1 MWEDTEFTIAA
12 TWDDK
17 ANAPDGFVL
26 EPDEAKKMLDA
37 LRGYEARLLAMK
49 RKVARLLQ
57 MKPPSQDPS
66 TVAAHV
72 AMVGD
77 GKSKGGAYSPGAEA
91 IDAQLAYVTELADR
105 IKTALAAIGENEQDQ
120 TKTIQNVDPDK
131 PTGNL

>member
-1 MWEDTEFTIAA
+1 MWEDVNFSIYHPWESQPRQ
-12 TWDDK
+12 
-17 ANAPDGFVL
+17 NGFAL
-26 EPDEAKKMLDA
+26 EPDHAKKILDE
-37 LRGYEARLLAMK
+37 LKDYEARLLAMK

-77 GKSKGGAYSPGAEA
+77 GKGKLGAYAYGADA
-91 IDAQLAYVTELADR
+91 LDAQLAYVTELADR
-105 IKTALAAIGENEQDQ
+105 IKKALAAIGENEQDQ